1 MNVAVLVD
9 IIKETKSNWRFIFE
23 DPLYDELKYTS
34 GELVQLCM
42 KPGQPDSAVR
52 NYSVASWPDG
62 TNKFELIITY
72 LQGGAMSEY
81 LFKEAKIGDE
91 FIYRGPM
98 GSFVLP
104 EKIDRDIFFI
114 STGSGISPFRSMIN
128 YVSENGIET
137 KDIKLFFGTR
147 TQEDICYWDEMKL
160 LEQIVPNF
168 EFIPVLSRE
177 EWKGKTGYVHEHYLD
192 LIDNRKDKPLI
203 YYCGWDRMIR
213 EGRNHLDKRGFQ
225 MLKDIRVEI
234 FG

>member
-128 YVSENGIET
+128 YVAENGIKT

-177 EWKGKTGYVHEHYLD
+177 EWKGKTGYVHEHYLE

-203 YYCGWDRMIR
+203 YYCGWERMIR
-213 EGRNHLDKRGFQ
+213 EGRDHLDERGFK

>member
-34 GELVQLCM
+34 GELIQLCM
-42 KPGQPDSAVR
+42 KPGLEGSAVR

-62 TNKFELIITY
+62 TNKFELIVTY
-72 LQGGAMSEY
+72 LKGGAMSEY
-81 LFKEAKIGDE
+81 LFNEAKIGDE

-128 YVSENGIET
+128 YVAENDIKT

-160 LEQIVPNF
+160 LEQMVPNF
-168 EFIPVLSRE
+168 EFVPVLSRE
-177 EWKGKTGYVHEHYLD
+177 EWDGKTGYVHEHYLD

-213 EGRNHLDKRGFQ
+213 EGRGHLAERGFE
-225 MLKDIRVEI
+225 MIKDIRVEI